1 MVVLLLLLLLL
12 LLVVVMLVLVV
23 VAGVRMVRAGSMRS
37 TKSLRSTRSLRSA
50 GSLRSTESGAKG
62 RPAAAAAAAADG
74 ARRTAKV
81 LAVRLHL
88 GVGPRHVAV
97 VVDALRVARD
107 VVERDDARQ
116 QPVLALQRHL
126 GVRLGR
132 RVRQPARP
140 SSLLTSVVLSRGHSS
155 SKTAFSCG
163 H

>member
-62 RPAAAAAAAADG
+62 RPAAAAAAADG

>member
-1 MVVLLLLLLLL
+1 MVVLLLLLLLLL

-62 RPAAAAAAAADG
+62 RPAAAADG